1 MAETSAPVVMDSTT
15 VDGVSKETYDETKKL
30 AEERASKL
38 ASAEAKLQIYES
50 REREQ
55 LKQYQ
60 PGMEAMIKELH
71 DEASVDHKPH
81 FATMLDWTR
90 TASERP
96 NIDTQMQ
103 LGCVVHACA
112 SKLKRVREDASV
124 QSVTA
129 EQLASSV
136 KELEALKESSA
147 ASLSAKDRRI
157 GELSESLKEITAN
170 SENLQ
175 AQLEKAGHLSEKF
188 DFSKATSREE
198 SPPVGDATITKTTEN
213 ASKGALAAMPKF
225 SPTDALMNFA
235 FEHGS
240 GSSRFLPAMS
250 NHSILGA
257 SGSDSF
263 AASIRPM

>member
-1 MAETSAPVVMDSTT
+1 MADTTSTTVMDSNA
-15 VDGVSKETYDETKKL
+15 DGVSKETYDETKKL
-30 AEERASKL
+30 AEERAAKL

-55 LKQYQ
+55 LKAFQ
-60 PGMEAMIKELH
+60 PNMEAMIKELH
-71 DEASVDHKPH
+71 DEAPTDHKPH

-124 QSVTA
+124 QSATA
-129 EQLASSV
+129 EQLANSA
-136 KELEALKESSA
+136 KELESAKEALG
-147 ASLSAKDRRI
+147 AKDRRI
-157 GELSESLKEITAN
+157 GELSDSLKEIQAN
-170 SENLQ
+170 SEKLQ
-175 AQLEKAGHLSEKF
+175 AQLEKAGALSEKF

-198 SPPVGDATITKTTEN
+198 SPPATGEDAVTKTTEN

-225 SPTDALMNFA
+225 SPTDALMSFA

-240 GSSRFLPAMS
+240 AASSRFMPAIS

-257 SGSDSF
+257 SGSESF
-263 AASIRPM
+263 ASAIRPM